1 MVNIDAL
8 LSEWAYRCKKGYP
21 DMDSPSDLKV
31 LKNILKEQNIVLPEQ
46 QLSLFS
52 DEEMEKLLVKGVGKP
67 IEKITAKDLTRYA
80 EKANLNDEE
89 ISDAFE
95 YLKNARVNLKIKKY
109 LDIKAKESNLLPK
122 HLSKFRAELKK
133 LDLEKAFSNYI
144 ENPINLNIKNDHFA
158 DDMPKNLPK
167 DKLSALYRSMGS
179 TSDEKNVNIGP
190 GEILF
195 SILFKNTKKR
205 ETGGD
210 LTIGSED
217 NVELKGATGP
227 SGAVI
232 AKGYNRGE
240 WKTTRKK
247 GKFDNFV
254 QKLGMNDE
262 NTQDGIKY
270 LTVGKAWPIKLSLIY
285 DLYTKDKNFNQERFK
300 EGVIQILSRI
310 YVTSNWYPN
319 GDYFNLDSYFTEDDF
334 DNVEFKLDLA
344 KELIK
349 EYMDAYGFDGILY
362 IQKDGRMDYQQGQ
375 DIIDQVGKSIKV
387 TGPSDDVPRYR
398 LKK

>member
-1 MVNIDAL
+1 
-8 LSEWAYRCKKGYP
+8 
-21 DMDSPSDLKV
+21 
-31 LKNILKEQNIVLPEQ
+31 
-46 QLSLFS
+46 
-52 DEEMEKLLVKGVGKP
+52 
-67 IEKITAKDLTRYA
+67 
-80 EKANLNDEE
+80 
-89 ISDAFE
+89 
-95 YLKNARVNLKIKKY
+95 
-109 LDIKAKESNLLPK
+109 
-122 HLSKFRAELKK
+122 
-133 LDLEKAFSNYI
+133 
-144 ENPINLNIKNDHFA
+144 
-158 DDMPKNLPK
+158 MPKNLPK

-375 DIIDQVGKSIKV
+375 DIIDQIGKSIKV